1 MEIFKFLVKLCNQV
15 IPGIILFFATLIFLL
30 TQPQIKF
37 RHFSYSRIKKVIK
50 EVNPEEQ
57 LKNVNKIKIVQYKYR
72 PEFIN
77 QLPEEEKHRNYILTS
92 NSSKRQ

>member
-37 RHFSYSRIKKVIK
+37 RHFLYSRIKKVIK

-77 QLPEEEKHRNYILTS
+77 QLPEEEKHRKYVLTL
-92 NSSKRQ
+92 NSFN